1 MEINALTG
9 NYAKFTAAASISGM
23 SMQKQRKIFESLSRA
38 ATAFGMS
45 ADDSNGVFLAL
56 SQMMSK
62 GKISSEE
69 LRLQM
74 GERLPIALQAMA
86 KAAGTSVAGLDKL
99 MKEGKLLSAKVLP
112 KFADAL
118 NEMIPNVDTDN
129 LETSLNRLQ
138 NAFTKLVN
146 ETDIQG
152 KYKGLIDWLTGYVKK
167 ATDNI
172 QSVITYVVAAIA
184 VLVTSR
190 LVNELIVS
198 FQKTELAAKAAARR
212 AAKAAGQSFDEV
224 AWRSQ
229 KHPLR

>member
-1 MEINALTG
+1 MYKRQTTALKNVSGGMAQFADNQRFLIDMARKYGLEINALTD

-23 SMQKQRKIFESLSRA
+23 SMMEQRKIFESVSRA
-38 ATAFGMS
+38 VTAFGMS

-74 GERLPIALQAMA
+74 GERLPVALQAMA

-99 MKEGKLLSAKVLP
+99 LKQGKLMSVDILP

-129 LETSLNRLQ
+129 LETSV
-138 NAFTKLVN
+138 TVSY
-146 ETDIQG
+146 TH
-152 KYKGLIDWLTGYVKK
+152 LTLP
-167 ATDNI
+167 TN
-172 QSVITYVVAAIA
+172 
-184 VLVTSR
+184 SR
-190 LVNELIVS
+190 V
-198 FQKTELAAKAAARR
+198 
-212 AAKAAGQSFDEV
+212 
-224 AWRSQ
+224 
-229 KHPLR
+229 